1 MMAGDPGYLAS
12 HPLRPCDSCFAVI
25 TDDPSGLCE
34 DCQTGVI
41 SQRRASLTADQRM
54 AITGLLIDQGVAF
67 SRAGRAAVVA
77 EAIPGWAY
85 AGDLGALSQQ
95 QAADLLEHL
104 EQRRL
109 SQEARK
115 L

>member
-1 MMAGDPGYLAS
+1 M
-12 HPLRPCDSCFAVI
+12 HPLADRACSSCRQII
-25 TDDPSGLCE
+25 TDDPSGYCE
-34 DCQTGVI
+34 DCQQGLI
-41 SQRRASLTADQRM
+41 SERPGSLTEPQRT
-54 AITGLLIDQGVAF
+54 AITGLLLDQGVIF
-67 SRAGRAAVVA
+67 SRHARAAVVA